1 MTNEQLDKFLST
13 ATPYHF
19 TIHNECNELA
29 TATIN
34 LESLN
39 AGEEKQLEDQYI
51 NAILYETDYHNNLNS
66 VKQLI
71 ASIYNDENKVL
82 EDSLHAYKLYNFTL
96 QKGETK
102 SFNLQLYMDSQ
113 TPRAEANMNAS
124 WKGKITLSAEYKE
137 EIPIKEL
144 GKDILP
150 VENGDGL
157 YAIPHNDLE
166 ELGTDWNKTE
176 YRYAGA
182 DPDNYVEFN
191 NEIWRI
197 IGLVNVKVG
206 DSVEQRLKIVR
217 TDGVKNQ
224 IDFGNYAWD
233 KSGSEYTNNWTTS
246 KLKDMLN
253 GIYYESG
260 VGDCYTGY
268 AEEEASQNT
277 CDFNTIGL
285 NDIARN
291 MIDKEVI
298 WNLGG
303 WSSSSI
309 TAKQF
314 YEKERGTSTGDSNT
328 YPSEWSIET
337 DVGGKHNGIGLIYPS
352 DFGYAVGGDIRNN
365 CLTKNLYDYVK
376 NIFDSNGSNCA
387 AIDWLTPNDGYFSLT
402 ISPISA
408 YSHDVFHV
416 NFFGYVN
423 SYGEVY
429 DSYGVWPTVYLTT
442 STKIVDGNGTIDEP
456 YKLQIIS

>member
-1 MTNEQLDKFLST
+1 MTNEQLEKFLST

-137 EIPIKEL
+137 MPTANL
-144 GKDILP
+144 SGKKVSI
-150 VENGDGL
+150 VESGDGL
-157 YAIPHNDLE
+157 YAVSHEELE
-166 ELGTDWNKTE
+166 ELVAEWNKIE

-197 IGLVNVKVG
+197 IGLVNVKTATG
-206 DSVEQRLKIVR
+206 VEQRIKIVR
-217 TDGVKNQ
+217 TNGIKEQ
-224 IDFGNYAWD
+224 KSIGNYYFD
-233 KSGSEYTNNWTTS
+233 ISSNIWTTS
-246 KLKDMLN
+246 MLN
-253 GIYYESG
+253 DLLNDIYYKSEIGTCFTS
-260 VGDCYTGY
+260 
-268 AEEEASQNT
+268 EISSE
-277 CDFNTIGL
+277 CDFNTGTDLPKGL
-285 NDIARN
+285 DETARN

-303 WSSSSI
+303 WTNSEI

-314 YEKERGTSTGDSNT
+314 YEKERGATVNGYDTPT
-328 YPSEWSIET
+328 EWSNNT
-337 DVGGKHNGIGLIYPS
+337 DNSHHNGIGLIYPS
-352 DFGYAVGGDIRNN
+352 DYGYAVGGTDRKS
-365 CLTKNLYDYVK
+365 CLMKNLYNYSENNC
-376 NIFDSNGSNCA
+376 NISNWLKPSSNL
-387 AIDWLTPNDGYFSLT
+387 WTL
-402 ISPISA
+402 SPYNSYYNSTTFI
-408 YSHDVFHV
+408 
-416 NFFGYVN
+416 VN
-423 SYGEVY
+423 SSGDINFDYTSSTYEVY
-429 DSYGVWPTVYLTT
+429 PVVYLTT
-442 STKIVDGNGTIDEP
+442 STKILDGNGTIDEP
-456 YKLQIIS
+456 YQLQIVS